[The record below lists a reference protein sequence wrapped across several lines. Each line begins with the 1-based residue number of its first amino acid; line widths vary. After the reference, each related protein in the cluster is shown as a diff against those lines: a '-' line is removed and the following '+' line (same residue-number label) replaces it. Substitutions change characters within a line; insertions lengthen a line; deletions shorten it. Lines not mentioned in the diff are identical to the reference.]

1 MNDKAVRKPKADAK
15 AETVDKEPVA
25 NTQQESVAPPARP
38 TKPSKTGPLEIPQS
52 VAKGGASKT
61 PAIEEAIEIA
71 LEAASTAVD
80 SAQEIQRLRS
90 ESFKLITDTRKS
102 SRLLLYSATLIFGL
116 AAIAVFS
123 SLVYFKRAMNDF
135 DLITKVNRDS
145 LLVFAGEINGLV
157 EIGKKID
164 VNVNN
169 SSQALQAI
177 TAAHSDLSNRVQTL
191 TASLA
196 TANASI
202 AKLALQEKE
211 FSSMRQSL
219 DELSSATRSAN
230 ARANDALANNAR
242 LVAARQPSPSQ
253 VAQPRPQRQAATRA
267 PTPRPAGATATTP
280 RDSMIRYP

>member
-202 AKLALQEKE
+202 TKLALQEKE

-267 PTPRPAGATATTP
+267 PPPRPAGATATTP

>member
-1 MNDKAVRKPKADAK
+1 MNDKPVRKPKADAK
-15 AETVDKEPVA
+15 AETADKEPIA

-38 TKPSKTGPLEIPQS
+38 TKLSKSDPLVIPQS
-52 VAKGGASKT
+52 AAKGGGSKT

-135 DLITKVNRDS
+135 DLITKVNRDA

-191 TASLA
+191 TASLS

-280 RDSMIRYP
+280 RDNMIRYP